1 MGILRLSRPV
11 DGGGSLRRL
20 RVEVDGREVAALR
33 PRGNAEVP
41 LAAGPHTAVARL
53 DWNSSAPLEFTVDAD
68 EEVRIEVAVPVSSWD
83 TVLRP
88 RSALRL
94 RRL

>member
-1 MGILRLSRPV
+1 VGILRLSRPV

-33 PRGNAEVP
+33 PRTTVDVP
-41 LAAGPHTAVARL
+41 LPAGTHTAVARL
-53 DWNSSAPLEFTVDAD
+53 DWSSSEPLEFTVDD
-68 EEVRIEVAVPVSSWD
+68 DGEVPVEVAVPVSSWD
-83 TVLRP
+83 SVLRP
-88 RSALRL
+88 RSALRI